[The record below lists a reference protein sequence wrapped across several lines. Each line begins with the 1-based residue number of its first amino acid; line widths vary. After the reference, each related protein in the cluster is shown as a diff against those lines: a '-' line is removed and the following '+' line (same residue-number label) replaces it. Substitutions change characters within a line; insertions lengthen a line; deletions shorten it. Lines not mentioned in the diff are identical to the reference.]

1 MKQNAA
7 EKKSEQAVWEKELGT
22 FLDVTTGEI
31 KLSMKDAS
39 DSINNLTKTFMEM
52 VRDVH
57 EIKALTQALEKSPQ
71 DKESLKQIQKV
82 CDTYLDKVQSGTVGF
97 QFYDKLT
104 QRLKHSADG
113 MEKLRRML
121 SSQTDLEDTATW
133 NDFRHDLKTRY
144 NTEKDRQFYEA
155 LMNGSSIK
163 EAISIALDAGERTKE
178 EGSVEL
184 F

>member
-1 MKQNAA
+1 MKQNVA
-7 EKKSEQAVWEKELGT
+7 EKKSEQPVWERELST

-31 KLSMKDAS
+31 KLSMKDAG

-57 EIKALTQALEKSPQ
+57 EIKALAQALEKAPQ
-71 DKESLKQIQKV
+71 EKENLNQIQKI

-104 QRLKHSADG
+104 QRLKHSADS

-121 SSQTDLEDTATW
+121 GEQNDLEDVATW
-133 NDFRHDLKTRY
+133 NEFRQDLKARY

-155 LMNGSSIK
+155 LMSGSSIR
-163 EAISIALDAGERTKE
+163 EAISIALNAGERTKE